1 MSNPKERAYIPL
13 EKTNKHSR
21 ILKIK
26 TDKHLIRT
34 HVEERKKQNPKP
46 SRFRVGLCCGVPQLK
61 VRCAACG
68 WPEALFTAPS
78 VQAVGNDGGLGDY
91 RSLSVFS
98 LGLGFRAWGLEFQ
111 AYRRVIRVFETL
123 TGRKPLQG
131 FHTCYKRL
139 GSPAEASE
147 SSRSCLRFPFPSN
160 RSVK

>member
-1 MSNPKERAYIPL
+1 MG
-13 EKTNKHSR
+13 
-21 ILKIK
+21 
-26 TDKHLIRT
+26 
-34 HVEERKKQNPKP
+34 
-46 SRFRVGLCCGVPQLK
+46 FRVQ
-61 VRCAACG
+61 
-68 WPEALFTAPS
+68 
-78 VQAVGNDGGLGDY
+78 
-91 RSLSVFS
+91 
-98 LGLGFRAWGLEFQ
+98 GLGFKDRGLEVPLCDLGGGIWAWGLEFQ